1 MINNYLCEKCDHRE
15 VCKIMD
21 IISKFHEDAKK
32 PLGVNITMDR
42 CDNYELESDSDNEGT
57 DE

>member
-1 MINNYLCEKCDHRE
+1 MINNYLCEKCGHSE

-21 IISKFHEDAKK
+21 ILAKFSDEVKK
-32 PLGVNITMDR
+32 PLGVNITMDQ
-42 CDNYELESDSDNEGT
+42 CSNFEIANDGE

>member
-1 MINNYLCEKCDHRE
+1 MISNYLCEKCGHAE

-21 IISKFHEDAKK
+21 ILAKFDTEAKK

-42 CDNYELESDSDNEGT
+42 CDNYEKNSDEKD
-57 DE
+57 D

>member
-1 MINNYLCEKCDHRE
+1 MINNNHCEHCNHAE

-21 IISKFHEDAKK
+21 ILYKFHEDAKK
-32 PLGVNITMDR
+32 PLGVNITMDQ
-42 CDNYELESDSDNEGT
+42 CSNYESDSDEKVGE

>member
-1 MINNYLCEKCDHRE
+1 MINNYLCEKCGHSE

-21 IISKFHEDAKK
+21 ILAKFSKDSKK
-32 PLGVNITMDR
+32 SLGVNITMDG
-42 CDNYELESDSDNEGT
+42 CSNYDDIDGE

>member
-1 MINNYLCEKCDHRE
+1 MINNNYCEHCNHAE

-21 IISKFHEDAKK
+21 ILNKFHEDAKK
-32 PLGVNITMDR
+32 PLGVNITMDQ
-42 CDNYELESDSDNEGT
+42 CSNYESDSNEKVGE

>member
-1 MINNYLCEKCDHRE
+1 MISNYLCEHCGHAE

-21 IISKFHEDAKK
+21 ILAKFSDDAKK
-32 PLGVNITMDR
+32 QLGVNITMDK
-42 CDNYELESDSDNEGT
+42 CYNYEPETERT

>member
-1 MINNYLCEKCDHRE
+1 MINNYLCEKCGHAE

-21 IISKFHEDAKK
+21 ILAKFHEDAKK
-32 PLGVNITMDR
+32 PLGVNITMDQ
-42 CDNYELESDSDNEGT
+42 CSNYESDSDEKSGK

>member
-1 MINNYLCEKCDHRE
+1 MISNYLCEKCDHRE

-42 CDNYELESDSDNEGT
+42 CDNYEKESDSEGT